1 MILYKDIFTN
11 FDVFTDV
18 YKMELVADIFWNVTG
33 KYIVEDSSID
43 DALIGGN
50 ASEEAVAEGDDGES
64 NKVLIPDSVAAS
76 KLQECMGISSKKDL
90 KDYLSK
96 YVKNLVKKI
105 EEDDPDRVKYLKENM
120 QEKFI
125 KPLLA
130 DFKKLRFYAPDGDEF
145 DNDGTVVFLKP
156 ECVDGEEKVG
166 TKCTAMILKDS
177 VYEEKC

>member
-50 ASEEAVAEGDDGES
+50 ASEEAAAEGDDADS
-64 NKVLIPDSVAAS
+64 NKVLIPDIVAAS
-76 KLQECMGISSKKDL
+76 KLQECVAVSTKKDFKEYFAKYAKKL
-90 KDYLSK
+90 ITKVAEKDA
-96 YVKNLVKKI
+96 
-105 EEDDPDRVKYLKENM
+105 DRATYLKENI
-120 QEKFI
+120 QEKFF

-130 DFKKLRFYAPDGDEF
+130 DFKKLRLYAADGDEF
-145 DNDGTVVFLKP
+145 DNEG
-156 ECVDGEEKVG
+156 
-166 TKCTAMILKDS
+166 
-177 VYEEKC
+177 